1 MLKKISDEL
10 LAAYGELRGYL
21 VRQLGDPHAA
31 ADVAQ
36 ASFER
41 ALVYG
46 GEREISAPRALL
58 FQTARNLCIDR
69 HRHESVLPIES
80 YDAHEDGQGP
90 GLPSNG
96 NTPEAVLANRQLVER
111 VAIAV
116 EALPPKC
123 RQAFVLHKLEG
134 VPHHEIARQ
143 LGVSR
148 SAVEKYVIR
157 GMNACRDAL
166 ESHT

>member
-46 GEREISAPRALL
+46 GARPISAPRALL

-69 HRHESVLPIES
+69 HRHESALPVES
-80 YDAHEDGQGP
+80 YDAHDENGA
-90 GLPSNG
+90 LPSSVA
-96 NTPEAVLANRQLVER
+96 TPESLMANRQAVER
-111 VAIAV
+111 VAMAI
-116 EALPPKC
+116 EGLPPRC
-123 RQAFVLHKLEG
+123 RQAFVMHKIDG
-134 VPHHEIARQ
+134 MPHNHIARQ

-166 ESHT
+166 ET

>member
-1 MLKKISDEL
+1 MLKQITDEL

-41 ALVYG
+41 ALAYG
-46 GEREISAPRALL
+46 GARAISAPRALL

-69 HRHESVLPIES
+69 HRHDAALHVESF
-80 YDAHEDGQGP
+80 DAHAEDWTEFSP
-90 GLPSNG
+90 PSTSL
-96 NTPEAVLANRQLVER
+96 TPEAVLSNRQLVER
-111 VAIAV
+111 VVVAI

-123 RQAFVLHKLEG
+123 KEAFVLHKLEG
-134 VPHHEIARQ
+134 VPHNAIAQ
-143 LGVSR
+143 KLGVSR

-157 GMNACRDAL
+157 GMNACRDAM
-166 ESHT
+166 EV

>member
-1 MLKKISDEL
+1 MLKQITEEL

-46 GEREISAPRALL
+46 GSREIAAPRALL

-69 HRHESVLPIES
+69 HRHEAALHIES
-80 YDAHEDGQGP
+80 IDSHGEDGREEQ
-90 GLPSNG
+90 LPASAI
-96 NTPEAVLANRQLVER
+96 TPEVVLANRQLVER
-111 VAIAV
+111 VAIAI

-123 RQAFVLHKLEG
+123 REAFVLHKLEG
-134 VPHHEIARQ
+134 LSHPVIAQR

-166 ESHT
+166 ER